1 MSLLVD
7 IEDRQAAVR
16 ILQSPL
22 CGLNDAATIALASP
36 GDWLERFLS
45 DELHELVDAD
55 TRSRLADVRS
65 HLAALLPA
73 VALPLPVAMAR
84 ILAQLPIAASYVRIG
99 ETSGAKMIGAQAIV
113 NLRSLEVLAQEFAS
127 DRPDARLRDFV
138 DDAKRRILY
147 DDDPQEAEL
156 DLDGVRV
163 LTIHQAKGLE
173 WPYVFVACSTKHQYG
188 SSDPTDRVVS
198 YDLHSGAFA
207 LKNDIDGRETFRWLC
222 LRDEHDPNTGER
234 VDPPER
240 KRLAEREQARV
251 FYVALT
257 RAKRRVYVTAP
268 APQERGEASYLAS
281 IRAWAQ
287 SVEPGVNL
295 GFSETARTTSLTRNA
310 TRFTPVVT
318 ERIAEAERFT
328 ASTFRPRVSFTALS
342 TFETCPRM
350 ARLRY
355 RLLLP
360 DLREAQP
367 RFVGPGGNMTAATT
381 SAARLGSLTHLALEL
396 WGRATIAGDPIL
408 CRDAFA
414 LAKLEF
420 AGVTESDA
428 ARARASADRAAEA
441 LGAYTLLAVEEPF
454 ELAVGDARVEGA
466 VDLIARDANGLVVVI
481 DYKTG
486 RTSGE
491 NYALQLALYRR
502 VAAVRYPAADIE
514 SGVLRLTPESATFE
528 FAAPLAPE
536 EVEGAVTAAGH
547 FESDVAN
554 VGPWCQGCAY
564 RGSPCMAPLS
574 TPFAA
579 PATA

>member
-1 MSLLVD
+1 M
-7 IEDRQAAVR
+7 
-16 ILQSPL
+16 
-22 CGLNDAATIALASP
+22 NDAATIALASP

-222 LRDEHDPNTGER
+222 LRDEHDPNT
-234 VDPPER
+234 
-240 KRLAEREQARV
+240 AERGRN
-251 FYVALT
+251 
-257 RAKRRVYVTAP
+257 P
-268 APQERGEASYLAS
+268 SNPAS
-281 IRAWAQ
+281 ISGFQKPRARRH
-287 SVEPGVNL
+287 L
-295 GFSETARTTSLTRNA
+295 RNA